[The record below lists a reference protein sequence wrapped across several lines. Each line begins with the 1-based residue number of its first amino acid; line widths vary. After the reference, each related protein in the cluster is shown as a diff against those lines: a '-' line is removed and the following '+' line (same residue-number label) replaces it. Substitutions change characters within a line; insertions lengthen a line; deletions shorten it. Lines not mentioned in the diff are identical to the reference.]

1 MPRWPFI
8 KDKPEISATRKEWE
22 KKKKQ
27 KKNQLIVSLD
37 RALPSVLLGHNAK
50 FAALGITSVT
60 TTRRAH

>member
-8 KDKPEISATRKEWE
+8 KDKPEISATRKER
-22 KKKKQ
+22 KKKK
-27 KKNQLIVSLD
+27 KQLIVSLD
-37 RALPSVLLGHNAK
+37 RALPSGLLVHNAK